1 MTSTTRFLIPV
12 LSTLCFSTVAVASPR
27 ADMGRAVPSSS
38 LRLMSASDASA
49 SHQLVPALRLAEVE
63 VVNTPQPTPA
73 APVVQPAPVVAPT
86 VAPVVAPAP
95 AREVI
100 HHHDDNYMSTIAV
113 SALMGALAGGLVG
126 GALYYLNDNQTHA
139 SRIGYWAAG
148 GVLVGAGVGVV
159 QIVAESRTESVAMSR
174 LPHDPAPTYRLAL
187 LTSHF

>member
-1 MTSTTRFLIPV
+1 MISTMRFLIPV

-27 ADMGRAVPSSS
+27 VEMGPGRAVPSSS
-38 LRLMSASDASA
+38 LHLLDASA
-49 SHQLVPALRLAEVE
+49 ASASPHLVPALRLAEVE

-86 VAPVVAPAP
+86 VAPVVAPT
-95 AREVI
+95 REVV

-139 SRIGYWAAG
+139 TRIGYWAAG

-159 QIVAESRTESVAMSR
+159 QIVSESRTESVAMSR

-187 LTSHF
+187 LTSRF